1 MDLFSSAP
9 LSKVGKP
16 ILLDFEIEIKTGSQI
31 DILLEPNKEGFL
43 KDGYVVLTNFRI
55 IYITSGNTT
64 GWALSLSNIKVAEDC
79 STMLSTSSRIRI
91 SFFNS
96 SKEIN
101 IKFGA
106 SKTEKAEFLDILNKQ
121 LLKKSWQQTSKLA
134 TAQEETFSTGFAGVG
149 GIIRK
154 QERDMAKVDSV
165 TKEALSDLESL
176 MRSARDVI
184 SVVQRYAAFQQDKSE
199 QNFSDSSTDVG
210 ERNEMES
217 IMQSIGIVSPVT
229 KFSAGR
235 LFHTELSRQ
244 LADVLLRGDLLRK
257 MGGML
262 SLTDAYCVFNRAR
275 GTELVSPNDFLRAA
289 EELNT
294 LRLGL
299 SFQKFPSGVMN
310 IHLDEFDES
319 STLTRFL
326 NLLRES
332 EIAATGLSANTAA
345 KRMKVSLVVIKEQL
359 LACERRGELCR
370 DESIEGLFF
379 FPNLFKTFSPME
391 V

>member
-16 ILLDFEIEIKTGSQI
+16 ILFEFEIEIKSSSRI
-31 DILLEPNKEGFL
+31 DILLEPSKEGFL
-43 KDGYVVLTNFRI
+43 KNGIIVLTNFRI
-55 IYITSGNTT
+55 VYIANGSSA
-64 GWALSLSNIKVAEDC
+64 GWSLLLSNVKSTEDC
-79 STMLSTSSRIRI
+79 STMLSNSSRISV
-91 SFFNS
+91 SFLNS
-96 SKEIN
+96 PKVIN

-106 SKTEKAEFLDILNKQ
+106 SKTEKVEFLDAFKRQ
-121 LLKKSWQQTSKLA
+121 LSKKSWEQVSKLVVH
-134 TAQEETFSTGFAGVG
+134 EEEKFSTGNAGVG
-149 GIIRK
+149 GLIRK

-184 SVVQRYAAFQQDKSE
+184 SVVQRYAAFQQDRSE
-199 QNFSDSSTDVG
+199 QNLSDTSTDIG

-257 MGGML
+257 MGGMA
-262 SLTDAYCVFNRAR
+262 SVTDVYCVFNRAR
-275 GTELVSPNDFLRAA
+275 GTELISPNDFLHAA
-289 EELNT
+289 EELNH
-294 LRLGL
+294 LQLGI

-319 STLTRFL
+319 SSLKRFL
-326 NLLRES
+326 SLFAES
-332 EIAATGLSANTAA
+332 EISRTGLSANTAA
-345 KRMKVSLVVIKEQL
+345 KRMKISLVVVKEQL
-359 LACERRGELCR
+359 LACERRGDLCR
-370 DESIEGLFF
+370 DESMEGLFF
-379 FPNLFKTFSPME
+379 FPNLFKTTYSALT
-391 V
+391 